1 MQLTRSI
8 ESVTQ
13 HVAAR
18 PGLRVLGPPEP
29 QATPLWTRHSV
40 GAIEADRDRRRARRV
55 HATVRYSTAPPA
67 PAIPI
72 RPEVVAQ

>member
-1 MQLTRSI
+1 MQLTSSI

-13 HVAAR
+13 YVPAT
-18 PGLRVLGPPEP
+18 PGLHVLTPPEP

-40 GAIEADRDRRRARRV
+40 GAIEADRDRRRARRD
-55 HATVRYSTAPPA
+55 HTTVRYSTAPPA